1 MDTIV
6 ITGASSGIGLE
17 TALLLTQYGYNIIGI
32 GRSEYKCKQAN
43 EWIISKNPKAK
54 IKFYLADLLHQ
65 REVVRV
71 AEQIIQYLNENCNGK
86 LHAIINNA
94 GCVRSWYMTTDEGYE
109 HQFALNHLAGFL
121 LTYKLL
127 PALIKAK
134 GRVIM
139 TGSESHKGIKI
150 NWDNI
155 MLYRRYNPL
164 VAYKQSKL
172 CNMLFAKGLN
182 ERYAAE
188 GIHAYVVDPGLV
200 NTDIG
205 NKETGMLVNLIW
217 SLRKRYGVSP
227 AVPAKTYA
235 FLCEQSPPPDG
246 LYYYLCKEK
255 KYSRQVTSQNADR
268 LFALSERLCGIQ
280 YGKVQKL

>member
-1 MDTIV
+1 
-6 ITGASSGIGLE
+6 
-17 TALLLTQYGYNIIGI
+17 
-32 GRSEYKCKQAN
+32 
-43 EWIISKNPKAK
+43 
-54 IKFYLADLLHQ
+54 
-65 REVVRV
+65 
-71 AEQIIQYLNENCNGK
+71 
-86 LHAIINNA
+86 
-94 GCVRSWYMTTDEGYE
+94 
-109 HQFALNHLAGFL
+109 
-121 LTYKLL
+121 
-127 PALIKAK
+127 
-134 GRVIM
+134 
-139 TGSESHKGIKI
+139 
-150 NWDNI
+150 

-182 ERYAAE
+182 EHYAAE

-205 NKETGMLVNLIW
+205 NKETGMLVNFIW